1 MKEVDPLL
9 IDAFTTT
16 VITVGISTPSRVE
29 VELGAAIDPR
39 LPTQALPVLNRGI
52 ANMLSPGEEWR
63 DSPLCTPAESLCR
76 YVSELPTTP
85 DDIAQTRLVGGAA
98 TALANLGSRLLR
110 TSIDAEQTAAA
121 YTAIARGFRL
131 LEQTDRETSV
141 LEIATVAEKQSRLRR
156 NLQYES
162 WFSRSNTQCY
172 ASSPK
177 TMRAKVRAAQDAIGP
192 DDAQPAAG
200 RMSKLR
206 SWLT

>member
-9 IDAFTTT
+9 IEAFTTAVVT
-16 VITVGISTPSRVE
+16 IGTSTPSRVE
-29 VELGAAIDPR
+29 VELRAAVDPR
-39 LPTQALPVLNRGI
+39 LPTQALPILNRGI

-76 YVSELPTTP
+76 YVSELATTP

-98 TALANLGSRLLR
+98 TALANLGSQLLR
-110 TSIDAEQTAAA
+110 TPIDIQQTVTA
-121 YTAIARGFRL
+121 YTAIASGFRL

-141 LEIATVAEKQSRLRR
+141 LEMATVTEKQARLRR
-156 NLQYES
+156 NVQYDW

-172 ASSPK
+172 ASPPQI
-177 TMRAKVRAAQDAIGP
+177 MRAKVRAALDAIGP
-192 DDAQPAAG
+192 DVAQPAAG